1 MKVQDFVRSNFAY
14 GILIVGMVVTMTVL
28 VFHARS
34 YIDSDMA
41 SEIILANL
49 LNQEGSF
56 VSTNWW
62 YSTELRAFS
71 TQWFYRLGLWLLPQ
85 NWYGARMIGQSL
97 MWVILIGLYMGTC
110 HLLGFRKHGVTTAI
124 VLALPFGT
132 WYFWYGPFGGYYFPL
147 MILIMASF
155 AMIILY
161 MQSKQKMVQTISIV
175 VLTIVSLMNGLNG
188 FKALMG
194 FYIPLVITTIILW
207 FYHWYSNLGRIPHQ
221 TTILLV
227 LSLYALA
234 VCGFGYLINH
244 EILADVYSFYSYD
257 GQYWSTLDLN
267 HLLSQWSF
275 FLSLFG
281 YPRDALMGG
290 SVKLLSFEGVLGAFG
305 LISAGWIM
313 IALIWTIRKVKT
325 FDGLDQMIPV
335 LLFTILVVQGVI
347 FAFTSG
353 TSAPNG
359 SYWLIA
365 IPFAL
370 LVLQLYFEKA
380 TFRLSMVKPMIIAV
394 FWVSIGATSISTVR
408 NFFENGMRI
417 NPELE
422 PVSEFLVANGYTK
435 GYAAFWNGNVL
446 TEWSNGSIEV
456 WVTNDFNTLHSYQ
469 WLQKQSHCY
478 PPQGEIFVLT
488 SKSEL
493 KENNLELLMS
503 LSDVVYPF
511 NDDESDHNYVVMI
524 YDDIVELQL
533 LIDQIHQQLM
543 V

>member
-1 MKVQDFVRSNFAY
+1 
-14 GILIVGMVVTMTVL
+14 
-28 VFHARS
+28 
-34 YIDSDMA
+34 
-41 SEIILANL
+41 
-49 LNQEGSF
+49 
-56 VSTNWW
+56 
-62 YSTELRAFS
+62 
-71 TQWFYRLGLWLLPQ
+71 
-85 NWYGARMIGQSL
+85 
-97 MWVILIGLYMGTC
+97 
-110 HLLGFRKHGVTTAI
+110 
-124 VLALPFGT
+124 
-132 WYFWYGPFGGYYFPL
+132 
-147 MILIMASF
+147 
-155 AMIILY
+155 
-161 MQSKQKMVQTISIV
+161 
-175 VLTIVSLMNGLNG
+175 
-188 FKALMG
+188 
-194 FYIPLVITTIILW
+194 
-207 FYHWYSNLGRIPHQ
+207 
-221 TTILLV
+221 
-227 LSLYALA
+227 
-234 VCGFGYLINH
+234 
-244 EILADVYSFYSYD
+244 
-257 GQYWSTLDLN
+257 
-267 HLLSQWSF
+267 
-275 FLSLFG
+275 
-281 YPRDALMGG
+281 
-290 SVKLLSFEGVLGAFG
+290 
-305 LISAGWIM
+305 M

-380 TFRLSMVKPMIIAV
+380 TFRLSMVKPMFIAV

-417 NPELE
+417 NPDLE

-435 GYAAFWNGNVL
+435 GYASFWNGNVL

-456 WVTNDFNTLHSYQ
+456 WVTNDFNTLQSYQ